1 MSSLH
6 KELGS
11 YVQFR
16 GTHFPS
22 LPRAGEFSRT
32 LAALTGQLQEDRGSS
47 SQAGSVG
54 HILPAEHLQVGIF
67 IHLKGRKPR
76 LKAAE
81 SVAQGLS
88 ACQQAAGQRWEPS
101 CA

>member
-11 YVQFR
+11 YMQFR

-47 SQAGSVG
+47 VKLGQLVIYYLQSTSKQAS
-54 HILPAEHLQVGIF
+54 
-67 IHLKGRKPR
+67 
-76 LKAAE
+76 
-81 SVAQGLS
+81 SS
-88 ACQQAAGQRWEPS
+88 T
-101 CA
+101 